1 MDNFI
6 IQRKNIFLFRFKKMH
21 RIIIILILLLLSN
34 CQRNPVI
41 NTHGVVFLDKKQKN
55 IIINKSNKN
64 DVKKV
69 LGHPSTIGTF
79 DNSIWIYIERTRT
92 KGKMLQFGRN
102 VINKNN
108 VLALEF
114 DEYGILTKKDF
125 YNKNQINKINF
136 TKDTTETITRE
147 KDFVYS
153 FLSSLRQKINKPLKS
168 K

>member
-1 MDNFI
+1 
-6 IQRKNIFLFRFKKMH
+6 MH
-21 RIIIILILLLLSN
+21 RVIFILILLLLSN

-92 KGKMLQFGRN
+92 KGKMFELGRN

-114 DEYGILTKKDF
+114 NEYGILTKKDF
-125 YNKNQINKINF
+125 YNKNQINKIIF
-136 TKDTTETITRE
+136 TKDTTGTITRE
-147 KDFVYS
+147 KNFVYS
-153 FLSSLRQKINKPLKS
+153 FLSSLRQKINKPVQRK
-168 K
+168 KP

>member
-1 MDNFI
+1 
-6 IQRKNIFLFRFKKMH
+6 MH
-21 RIIIILILLLLSN
+21 RIIIISILLLLSN

-102 VINKNN
+102 VVNKNN

-114 DEYGILTKKDF
+114 NEYGILKKKDF
-125 YNKNQINKINF
+125 YNMNQSNKINF
-136 TKDTTETITRE
+136 TNMTTETITRE
-147 KDFVYS
+147 RNVVYS
-153 FLSSLRQKINKPLKS
+153 FLSSLRQKINKPVNRK
-168 K
+168 KN

>member
-1 MDNFI
+1 
-6 IQRKNIFLFRFKKMH
+6 MH

-114 DEYGILTKKDF
+114 NEYGILTKKDF
-125 YNKNQINKINF
+125 YNKSQINNVNF
-136 TKDTTETITRE
+136 TKDTTETISRE
-147 KDFVYS
+147 KTFVYS
-153 FLSSLRQKINKPLKS
+153 FLSSLRQKINAPVQKRRQNLNLQ
-168 K
+168 